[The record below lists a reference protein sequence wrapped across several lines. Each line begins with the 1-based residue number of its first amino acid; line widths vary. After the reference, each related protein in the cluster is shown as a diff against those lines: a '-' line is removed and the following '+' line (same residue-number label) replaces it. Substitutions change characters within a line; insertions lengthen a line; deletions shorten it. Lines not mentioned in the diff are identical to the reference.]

1 MSRSSEVVDSTF
13 EAAGEKAGLE
23 IWCIENG
30 RLVLVPKSSHGKFYT
45 GSAYVILNTVLLKS
59 GPPQHDIHYW
69 LGNEANKVD
78 SALAS
83 DKALELDAALGSCA
97 VQYREVQGQETEI
110 FLSYFRPCIIPVE
123 GIYSSQSR
131 KSNGETYKISL
142 LTCKGDHVVHVKE
155 VPFSRSSL
163 NHNDVFIL
171 DTASKIFQFS
181 GCNSSIQERAKAL
194 EVVQYIKEHKHGG
207 KSEVATIEDGKFV
220 GDPDVGEFW
229 SFFGGYAPIPRDSPS
244 VVQQQ
249 PDTPSPK
256 LLWITIQGK
265 LSQMGT
271 NSLDKDMLEKDKCYM
286 LDCGNEVFVWMG
298 RNTSITE
305 RRISISASED
315 FLRSQGRSIGTHV
328 TFLTEGLETAVFR
341 SYFDSWPQTTKTK
354 LYDEGRE
361 KVAAIF
367 KQHGH
372 DVKELP
378 EEDFEP
384 YINCRGMLKVWRVDE
399 DEVCLLPPSEHT
411 KLFSGDCY
419 IVQYTYPGNERDEN
433 LFYAWLGRGSAMED
447 RVYAISHLSAI
458 VDSSRGEPVMAQVIQ
473 DKETVQFFLILQTLI
488 VFKGGLSTRY
498 KKFIA
503 ENGIVDETYD
513 EKKVALFRVQGT
525 SPNNMQAIQV
535 DQSSRS
541 LNSSYCYILQTGPS
555 VFTWIGNL
563 SSSSD
568 HDLLDRMIEL
578 INPTWQPISVREG
591 SEPDIF
597 WNALGGKTEY
607 PREKEIKGCIE
618 DPHLFTCTF
627 TEGYLKVKE
636 IYNFTQDDL
645 TTEDVFVLD
654 CQREIFVWIGCHSN
668 VKSKHQAL
676 SLGVKFLETDIL
688 VEGLSLETP
697 IFVVMESYEPPLFT
711 RFFTWDPSK
720 AKMHGNSFERKLAIL
735 KGRTS
740 SVEVPVRN
748 SWKAYSGE
756 TTPDGL
762 RSKSVISN
770 GPRRSASPA
779 SNISGTKLNASG
791 GNRRASSQTP
801 IARKLF
807 PGSTP
812 YRGSPTVKSI
822 SPSENG
828 KAIQVDGSDSHSK
841 NAKAIQVD
849 GSDSHSENA
858 KAIQV
863 GGSDSDVI
871 SLIFS
876 FERLQVNSKDPAKD
890 IDVAKRE
897 AYLSEEE
904 FLEKFGM
911 TKQAFYKLAKWRQN
925 KIKLA
930 LNLF

>member
-1 MSRSSEVVDSTF
+1 MSRSSQVVDSTF
-13 EAAGEKAGLE
+13 ESAGEKAGLE
-23 IWCIENG
+23 IWCIENS

-45 GSAYVILNTVLLKS
+45 GSAYVVLNTVLLKS

-110 FLSYFRPCIIPVE
+110 FLSYFRPCIIPVK

-155 VPFSRSSL
+155 VAFSRSSL

-244 VVQQQ
+244 AVQQQ

-256 LLWITIQGK
+256 LLWITLQGK

-305 RRISISASED
+305 RRTSISASEG

-341 SYFDSWPQTTKTK
+341 SYFDSWPQTTETK

-384 YINCRGMLKVWRVDE
+384 YINCRGILKVVWRVDE

-419 IVQYTYPGNERDEN
+419 IAQYTYPGNERDEN

-447 RVYAISHLSAI
+447 RVYAISHMSAI

-535 DQSSRS
+535 DQASRS
-541 LNSSYCYILQTGPS
+541 LNSSYCYILQTGTS

-697 IFVVMESYEPPLFT
+697 IYVVTEGYEPPLFT

-748 SWKAYSGE
+748 SWKGYSGE

-770 GPRRSASPA
+770 GLWRSASPA
-779 SNISGTKLNASG
+779 SNISGTKLNSSG
-791 GNRRASSQTP
+791 GNRRASSITP
-801 IARKLF
+801 ISRKLF

-812 YRGSPTVKSI
+812 YRGGSGSPTVKSI

-828 KAIQVDGSDSHSK
+828 
-841 NAKAIQVD
+841 KAIQVD

-890 IDVAKRE
+890 IDAAKRE

-904 FLEKFGM
+904 FQEKFGM
-911 TKQAFYKLAKWRQN
+911 TKQAFYKLAKWKQN
-925 KIKLA
+925 KLKLA

>member
-1 MSRSSEVVDSTF
+1 MSRSSQVVDSTF
-13 EAAGEKAGLE
+13 ESAGEKAGLE

-45 GSAYVILNTVLLKS
+45 GSAYVVLNTALLKS

-69 LGNEANKVD
+69 LGNEANK
-78 SALAS
+78 
-83 DKALELDAALGSCA
+83 
-97 VQYREVQGQETEI
+97 
-110 FLSYFRPCIIPVE
+110 
-123 GIYSSQSR
+123 
-131 KSNGETYKISL
+131 
-142 LTCKGDHVVHVKE
+142 
-155 VPFSRSSL
+155 
-163 NHNDVFIL
+163 
-171 DTASKIFQFS
+171 
-181 GCNSSIQERAKAL
+181 
-194 EVVQYIKEHKHGG
+194 YIKEHKHGG

-244 VVQQQ
+244 AVQQQ

-256 LLWITIQGK
+256 LLWITLQGK
-265 LSQMGT
+265 LSQMGS

-298 RNTSITE
+298 RNTSLTE
-305 RRISISASED
+305 RRTSISASEH

-341 SYFDSWPQTTKTK
+341 SYFDSWPQTTETK

-384 YINCRGMLKVWRVDE
+384 YINCRGILKVWRVDE

-433 LFYAWLGRGSAMED
+433 LFYAWLGCGSATED
-447 RVYAISHLSAI
+447 RVYAISHMSAI
-458 VDSSRGEPVMAQVIQ
+458 VDSFRGEPVMAQVIQ

-535 DQSSRS
+535 DQASRS
-541 LNSSYCYILQTGPS
+541 LNSSYCYILQTGTS

-578 INPTWQPISVREG
+578 IN
-591 SEPDIF
+591 
-597 WNALGGKTEY
+597 TEY

-627 TEGYLKVKE
+627 TEGYLK
-636 IYNFTQDDL
+636 
-645 TTEDVFVLD
+645 
-654 CQREIFVWIGCHSN
+654 
-668 VKSKHQAL
+668 AL

-697 IFVVMESYEPPLFT
+697 IYVVTEGYEPPLFT

-748 SWKAYSGE
+748 SWKDEFFKALELCTVPLAIISIWLKLYYN
-756 TTPDGL
+756 TL
-762 RSKSVISN
+762 KSNYVRTSSIKVEKYILAA
-770 GPRRSASPA
+770 GPRHQ
-779 SNISGTKLNASG
+779 
-791 GNRRASSQTP
+791 SST
-801 IARKLF
+801 
-807 PGSTP
+807 SWT
-812 YRGSPTVKSI
+812 
-822 SPSENG
+822 
-828 KAIQVDGSDSHSK
+828 
-841 NAKAIQVD
+841 
-849 GSDSHSENA
+849 
-858 KAIQV
+858 
-863 GGSDSDVI
+863 
-871 SLIFS
+871 
-876 FERLQVNSKDPAKD
+876 FETQNSKPTAQSNTRGRSV
-890 IDVAKRE
+890 DVVPPRV
-897 AYLSEEE
+897 
-904 FLEKFGM
+904 
-911 TKQAFYKLAKWRQN
+911 
-925 KIKLA
+925 
-930 LNLF
+930 